1 MDTHKKLL
9 NDFLEN
15 FHFAHGEGP
24 ENNNNNKNNNT
35 HVYFK
40 ERDIGYQR

>member
-1 MDTHKKLL
+1 MLL
-9 NDFLEN
+9 NDCFGY

-24 ENNNNNKNNNT
+24 ENNNNHNNNKNNNT

-40 ERDIGYQR
+40 EGDLGIRD